1 MINEISIIGIGN
13 ILQNDDGIGIKILM
27 NIDANYQFPSNIE
40 LVDGGTSGSSL
51 DTAIYKKDWVIVIDA
66 LDVAGE
72 PGTVKLLRGDQ
83 FINRPASTKMSPHQ
97 VGFLDLI
104 QLMNLEG
111 SGPAAI
117 DLIGIIPEDISDGNV
132 ISSTVNDSM
141 NVAIEKLME
150 LLKTKGIIPAKKNPP
165 EKSNYWWLTPE

>member
-1 MINEISIIGIGN
+1 MTKAITILGVGN

-27 NIDANYQFPSNIE
+27 NLDANYQFPDNIE
-40 LVDGGTSGSSL
+40 LVDGGTSGAAL

-72 PGTVKLLRGDQ
+72 PGTVKLLRGDE

-104 QLMNLEG
+104 QLMNIEG
-111 SGPAAI
+111 TGPGAL
-117 DLIGIIPEDISDGNV
+117 DLIGVIPENTSDGIDISATVDNSMDNV
-132 ISSTVNDSM
+132 
-141 NVAIEKLME
+141 IEKLLA
-150 LLKTKGIIPAKKNPP
+150 LLKTKDIVLTKKSPP
-165 EKSNYWWLTPE
+165 ESPNYWWLKPE